1 MRSLPQPNS
10 SSPVLAAV
18 LALALLRVRAQ
29 LEVLGPLDGLHA
41 LGLALGALKL
51 QHDLLCRLGLLV
63 EHGLGL
69 SSEALLLLLVAPVSL
84 RLARLLARLVLGD
97 LVWRVLLAFLAVG
110 LARLRNVDH
119 PSKRNLR
126 KRGSTAPGAETRAEM
141 A

>member
-51 QHDLLCRLGLLV
+51 QHDLFGRLSLLV
-63 EHGLGL
+63 EHRLGL

-84 RLARLLARLVLGD
+84 RLSGLLARLILGD

-119 PSKRNLR
+119 PSKRSYENEGAQHLELR
-126 KRGSTAPGAETRAEM
+126 REPK
-141 A
+141 